1 MAWSFQ
7 PIPRRLLQHEVVL
20 ELTAHDR
27 AVLFSLYV
35 GSDEHGRFR
44 ANPQVLA
51 ILLGMVGQHW
61 EPLEA
66 VNRLADW
73 GMLHLYTGSDGR
85 LYGVLDQFDQDIA
98 SEQRRKRPRSIHPSP
113 PRDVWRS
120 AGVDGEFRKGRHRP
134 GDCLANAR
142 TGGVHTPSRHGPPK
156 EVSKQGMKE
165 GPQDLARGSG
175 LHPVCALEAIAD
187 PADEYERRQE
197 LRGQCEQ

>member
-51 ILLGMVGQHW
+51 ILLGMVGQDW
-61 EPLEA
+61 QPLEA
-66 VNRLADW
+66 VNRLAAW

-120 AGVDGEFRKGRHRP
+120 AGVDGEFRKGKHRP

-142 TGGVHTPSRHGPPK
+142 AERVSTVSGHGPPNKGRK
-156 EVSKQGMKE
+156 EERKE
-165 GPQDLARGSG
+165 APGDLFKRQRLQPITVVEPIMDPEQEAARR
-175 LHPVCALEAIAD
+175 A
-187 PADEYERRQE
+187 E
-197 LRGQCEQ
+197 LRRQCEQ